1 MDLTDKLVAD
11 FVKAAAPKQE
21 RKPEEYTINGVVQT
35 VDNNGMATVLFD
47 GATEATPCQTAVTI
61 AQGDKVIVSV
71 RDRQGV
77 ITSNIS
83 KTTINADYLEGGSA
97 KFSGELQAATGT
109 FAGSLSAATGTFAG
123 SLSAARGTF
132 SGDISAATGD
142 FGGTVTV
149 NWRTGAEKKTVKIG
163 SGTTAPFVITEA
175 GSDAAAQ
182 IFPDS
187 ISVSKNGGRMWAQLD
202 IYNGPD
208 WYLSDRR
215 LKNRISDLGPELAKR
230 LRPVSYHYTEDYRNR
245 ERYGFIAQEVSSIMP
260 DAVTENKLGSLGLS
274 YTQFIAPTL
283 ALAQENARQIEALKQ
298 EIAELKGVIN
308 ELKHN
313 SESSD

>member
-21 RKPEEYTINGVVQT
+21 RKPEEYTIAGVVQS
-35 VDNNGMATVLFD
+35 VNNNGTAMVLFD
-47 GATEATPCQTAVTI
+47 GATSATECQTAVSVS
-61 AQGDKVIVSV
+61 AGDKVIVSV
-71 RDRQGV
+71 RDRQGTV
-77 ITSNIS
+77 TSNV
-83 KTTINADYLEGGSA
+83 TRVTINADYLEGGSA
-97 KFSGELQAATGT
+97 KFSGELQ
-109 FAGSLSAATGTFAG
+109 
-123 SLSAARGTF
+123 AARGTF

-163 SGTTAPFVITEA
+163 RGTTAPFVITEA

-187 ISVSKNGGRMWAQLD
+187 ISVSKNSGRMWAQLD

-260 DAVTENKLGSLGLS
+260 DAVTENKVGSLGLS

-283 ALAQENARQIEALKQ
+283 ALAQENAREIEALKQ

>member
-21 RKPEEYTINGVVQT
+21 RKPEEYTIAGVVQS
-35 VDNNGMATVLFD
+35 VNNNGTAMVLFD
-47 GATEATPCQTAVTI
+47 GATSATECQTAVSVS
-61 AQGDKVIVSV
+61 AGDKVIVSV
-71 RDRQGV
+71 RDRQGTV
-77 ITSNIS
+77 TSNVT
-83 KTTINADYLEGGSA
+83 KVTVNADYLEAGSA
-97 KFSGELQAATGT
+97 KFKGRIEANEGW
-109 FAGSLSAATGTFAG
+109 FN
-123 SLSAARGTF
+123 
-132 SGDISAATGD
+132 GDISAATGN

-149 NWRTGAEKKTVKIG
+149 NWRTGNEKKTVKIG
-163 SGTTAPFVITEA
+163 SGNTAPFEMTEA
-175 GSDAAAQ
+175 ASDAGVN
-182 IFPDS
+182 IYPDS
-187 ISVSKNGGRMWAQLD
+187 ISIGKNGGRMWAQLD

-260 DAVTENKLGSLGLS
+260 DAVTENKVGSLGLS

-283 ALAQENARQIEALKQ
+283 ALAQENAREIEALKQ

>member
-21 RKPEEYTINGVVQT
+21 RKPEEYTIGGVVQS
-35 VDNNGMATVLFD
+35 VNNNGTAMVLFD
-47 GATEATPCQTAVTI
+47 GATSATECQTAVSVST
-61 AQGDKVIVSV
+61 GDKVIVSV
-71 RDRQGV
+71 RDRQGIV
-77 ITSNIS
+77 TSNV
-83 KTTINADYLEGGSA
+83 TRVTINADYLEAGSA
-97 KFSGELQAATGT
+97 KFRGELQAATGT
-109 FAGSLSAATGTFAG
+109 FNGN
-123 SLSAARGTF
+123 
-132 SGDISAATGD
+132 ISAATGD
-142 FGGTVTV
+142 FGGTVTA
-149 NWRTGAEKKTVKIG
+149 NWRTGSEKKTIKIG

-245 ERYGFIAQEVSSIMP
+245 ERYGFIAQEVSRIMP

-283 ALAQENARQIEALKQ
+283 ALAQENAREIEALKQ

>member
-1 MDLTDKLVAD
+1 MNLPETLLDEFAKATNDEVRAD
-11 FVKAAAPKQE
+11 G
-21 RKPEEYTINGVVQT
+21 EYTAQGKVVT
-35 VDNNGMATVLFD
+35 VNQDGTVNVQLD
-47 GATEATPCQTAVTI
+47 GATGTTPCRTCVNASV
-61 AQGDKVIVSV
+61 GDRVIVSFKN
-71 RDRQGV
+71 RQAV
-77 ITSNIS
+77 VTSNLT
-83 KTTINADYLEGGSA
+83 KKVVNADFLEAGSA
-97 KFSGELQAATGT
+97 RFKGHIEATSGS
-109 FAGSLSAATGTFAG
+109 FA
-123 SLSAARGTF
+123 
-132 SGDISAATGD
+132 GDISAATGN
-142 FGGTVTV
+142 FGGTLTV
-149 NWRTGAEKKTVKIG
+149 NWRTGTEKRTVKIG
-163 SGTTAPFVITEA
+163 SDTTAPFVMTEA
-175 GSDAAAQ
+175 ASDASVN

-187 ISVSKNGGRMWAQLD
+187 ISIGKNGGRMWAQLD

-230 LRPVSYHYTEDYRNR
+230 LRPVSYHYTEDDRNR

-283 ALAQENARQIEALKQ
+283 ALAQENAREIEALKQ
-298 EIAELKGVIN
+298 EIQQLKGEIN

>member
-21 RKPEEYTINGVVQT
+21 RKPEEYTIAGVVQS
-35 VDNNGMATVLFD
+35 VNNNGTAMVLFD
-47 GATEATPCQTAVTI
+47 GATSATECQTAVSVST
-61 AQGDKVIVSV
+61 GDKVIVSV
-71 RDRQGV
+71 RDRQGTV
-77 ITSNIS
+77 TSNV
-83 KTTINADYLEGGSA
+83 TRVTINADYLEAGSA
-97 KFSGELQAATGT
+97 KFRGKLEAATGT
-109 FAGSLSAATGTFAG
+109 FN
-123 SLSAARGTF
+123 
-132 SGDISAATGD
+132 GDISAATGN

-149 NWRTGAEKKTVKIG
+149 NWRTGAEKETVKIG

-175 GSDAAAQ
+175 SSDAAAQ

-245 ERYGFIAQEVSSIMP
+245 ERYGFIAQEVISIMP

-283 ALAQENARQIEALKQ
+283 ALAQENAREIEALKQ

>member
-21 RKPEEYTINGVVQT
+21 RKPEEYTINGVVQA

-47 GATEATPCQTAVTI
+47 GATDVTPCQTAVTI
-61 AQGDKVIVSV
+61 AKGDKVIVSV

-77 ITSNIS
+77 ITSNVS

-109 FAGSLSAATGTFAG
+109 FNGN
-123 SLSAARGTF
+123 
-132 SGDISAATGD
+132 ISAATGD

-149 NWRTGAEKKTVKIG
+149 NWRTGAEKKTTKIG
-163 SGTTAPFVITEA
+163 SGTTAPFVMTEA
-175 GSDAAAQ
+175 SSDASVN

-187 ISVSKNGGRMWAQLD
+187 ISIGKNGGRMWAQLD

-245 ERYGFIAQEVSSIMP
+245 ERYGFIAQEVSRIMP

-283 ALAQENARQIEALKQ
+283 ALAQENAREIEALKQ